1 MAQEQSSHV
10 YLSVL
15 LHNMTES
22 KGMIIRD
29 AIVVQVLDA
38 AFDVLVPEY
47 GLEKRVYVD
56 QLPLERH
63 AWNESS
69 ETLRLYWGTD
79 AFKTPSEEE
88 EPENN
93 TKANQ
98 NKRLSAL
105 PASLGAAHIDSM
117 DHPDDATNAYDDE
130 RGLFDDESDYED
142 EDRRSNEGQ
151 GEDEDE
157 DVEGVNDEAQ
167 RLTRIRIFGHVQVL
181 ITADTTISPP
191 VIKVIAMNPYASTDA
206 DTNAAPVGA
215 FAPGVEA

>member
-1 MAQEQSSHV
+1 LAQEQSSHV

-22 KGMIIRD
+22 KGMVIRD

-63 AWNESS
+63 TWKESS
-69 ETLRLYWGTD
+69 ETLRLYWGTA
-79 AFKTPSEEE
+79 AFKAPSEEE
-88 EPENN
+88 EPESN
-93 TKANQ
+93 KANQ

-105 PASLGAAHIDSM
+105 PARVDSM

-130 RGLFDDESDYED
+130 RGLFDDDSDYED
-142 EDRRSNEGQ
+142 E
-151 GEDEDE
+151 GEHSSRGLGEDSDEDE
-157 DVEGVNDEAQ
+157 AEGEDDESR
-167 RLTRIRIFGHVQVL
+167 RLTRISIFGHIKVL
-181 ITADTTISPP
+181 ITADTTVSPP
-191 VIKVIAMNPYASTDA
+191 VIKVIAVNPYATTEE
-206 DTNAAPVGA
+206 DTIAPVGA
-215 FAPGVEA
+215 FAAGIEA